1 MQNLFEEIKV
11 PQTELENIVN
21 EKLDMIRKDSR
32 KKKRAK
38 ILCGFT
44 AAAACMAGLIVF
56 SVSNPV
62 LAAQLPLI
70 GHLFRQV
77 EDQQSYYRDID
88 ETKVQKM
95 PEAEEAENVVDG
107 IKISLSEIYCNTEA
121 LYMTVVIESE
131 EAFPDYL
138 LNNTL
143 AQTSQIPDLFILD
156 TDETFG
162 FTDQP
167 LRTPLQANG
176 QYIDEH
182 TFVGSA
188 RVDFTLGHGSIDENG
203 NETNFLFPDVIP
215 ESFHW
220 NMDIK
225 KIYTWYRSSA
235 SDSWETC
242 TLDGPWSFEADVA
255 AKQTEKIVKEVNDY
269 GPNGM
274 GITTAE
280 KREYEI
286 LLNYGYDESKA
297 TTYDYESIQSIV
309 LDADGKYMLDK
320 AGMLPIGDFN
330 VSKIHVYYVPVASEE
345 DWMEVQEKLTVGE
358 PADFIKEI
366 SAHHT
371 EIDFGA

>member
-32 KKKRAK
+32 KKKRTK

-88 ETKVQKM
+88 ETQVQKM
-95 PEAEEAENVVDG
+95 PEAEDDENVVDG

-143 AQTSQIPDLFILD
+143 VQTSQTPDLFMLD
-156 TDETFG
+156 TAET
-162 FTDQP
+162 
-167 LRTPLQANG
+167 
-176 QYIDEH
+176 
-182 TFVGSA
+182 
-188 RVDFTLGHGSIDENG
+188 
-203 NETNFLFPDVIP
+203 
-215 ESFHW
+215 FHW
-220 NMDIK
+220 NMDVQ
-225 KIYTWYRSSA
+225 KIYTWYGSSA
-235 SDSWETC
+235 SDSWETY
-242 TLDGPWSFEADVA
+242 TLDGPWSFEADVT
-255 AKQTEKIVKEVNDY
+255 AKQTEKI
-269 GPNGM
+269 
-274 GITTAE
+274 
-280 KREYEI
+280 
-286 LLNYGYDESKA
+286 
-297 TTYDYESIQSIV
+297 
-309 LDADGKYMLDK
+309 
-320 AGMLPIGDFN
+320 
-330 VSKIHVYYVPVASEE
+330 
-345 DWMEVQEKLTVGE
+345 
-358 PADFIKEI
+358 
-366 SAHHT
+366 
-371 EIDFGA
+371 DFGG